1 MTSSGTGSFM
11 PRFDP
16 NAAPPSATVVRAPVL
31 TAGPARLAEVA
42 TGVFWLPQSA
52 FRAPEATHL
61 TWQPFGLILRPYG
74 SLRRR
79 RRVFPPRPDRPRR
92 TRCRPLPRFPAARI
106 PGAAWLRRAPR
117 PRRVRRAGAAAQ
129 HHPRVPLPDA
139 RTVSAQYL
147 AAARSDYRSRR
158 HPAPDADAPQG

>member
-1 MTSSGTGSFM
+1 M

-16 NAAPPSATVVRAPVL
+16 NPAPPSATVGVPGTNGWAGRATKVE
-31 TAGPARLAEVA
+31 A
-42 TGVFWLPQSA
+42 GVFWLPQSA

-74 SLRRR
+74 SPRPPPRTS
-79 RRVFPPRPDRPRR
+79 PPRPDRPRR

-129 HHPRVPLPDA
+129 HHPRVSLPDA

-158 HPAPDADAPQG
+158 HPAPDADAPQR